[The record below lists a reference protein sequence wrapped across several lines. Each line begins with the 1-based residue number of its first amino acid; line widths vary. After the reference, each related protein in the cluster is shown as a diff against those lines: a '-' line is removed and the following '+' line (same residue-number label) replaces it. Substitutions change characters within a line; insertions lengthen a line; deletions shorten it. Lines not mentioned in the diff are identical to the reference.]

1 MWSRSDK
8 LTVGGLSLAAIAA
21 LAAVLVVP
29 EFRQFFHLD
38 KPQTAQAEAKPTQ
51 SVAPKTSPIQ
61 NTEPSKPQPS
71 KPDTAKRKVKP
82 TQKTATHVTG
92 NNSVAGHNISG
103 DNNVTGNNNQAA
115 PTVNASNGI
124 GIIGGTVTNPTVN
137 NYINSAPPPRVLT
150 KDERDS
156 LASCLKTETGTFVIG
171 ALVNNGEAYGY
182 ALDFSEVFSEAGW
195 KNEWAAP
202 VASIM
207 IGGGMW
213 NGVHATL
220 PALTYDASK
229 QQAIFVDPSPETTAI
244 KCLNQAKI
252 VVGIVPQTDKQSG
265 TIRIDVSDHP

>member
-1 MWSRSDK
+1 M
-8 LTVGGLSLAAIAA
+8 
-21 LAAVLVVP
+21 
-29 EFRQFFHLD
+29 
-38 KPQTAQAEAKPTQ
+38 
-51 SVAPKTSPIQ
+51 
-61 NTEPSKPQPS
+61 
-71 KPDTAKRKVKP
+71 
-82 TQKTATHVTG
+82 
-92 NNSVAGHNISG
+92 
-103 DNNVTGNNNQAA
+103 
-115 PTVNASNGI
+115 
-124 GIIGGTVTNPTVN
+124 
-137 NYINSAPPPRVLT
+137 
-150 KDERDS
+150 
-156 LASCLKTETGTFVIG
+156 
-171 ALVNNGEAYGY
+171 NNGEAYRY